1 VAAGVEVRGVAKAYG
16 STRALAGIDLDIRPG
31 EILGIAGPNGAGKST
46 LVRML
51 DGQEDVDA
59 GSLSWDGEPWDAV
72 RGPRRVTV
80 VHQEPQL
87 FPTITVG
94 ENLVIGRESSGTAKP
109 SPGPAELEVHEQ
121 LGIRA
126 HAGTT
131 LANCSLAV
139 RQFTALARALV
150 ANAELFLF
158 DEPNSA
164 LTESESERLFTFMR
178 ELADEG
184 KLVVLVTHRLAEL
197 EAHADRVAI
206 ILDGRCSAVL
216 TGDDVRQTRIARELV
231 AGIDAV
237 AGTELHDEQMGEA
250 HRGVTLR
257 AAGWE
262 HGGGAFADIDLELAP
277 GEIVALVGVEGSG
290 GRELLASLNGLEPAS
305 GELTDG
311 DGGPA
316 PRCAFVAADRR
327 SSLFPN
333 LSVASNLVS
342 RLGRPR
348 IAGSLGL
355 LRPAAANRLADDMR
369 RTFNVRAGSVAQPL
383 TTLSG
388 GNQQKVAIA
397 AAIALEPVVLLL
409 EEPTRGVDVGSKAEI
424 YRLLKEFVR
433 DGRSL
438 MMFCTEVVEAFEAA
452 DRVLILDHGR
462 IVGALPVARFDGLA
476 SLAAEIAETRER
488 ARAVV

>member
-1 VAAGVEVRGVAKAYG
+1 VTGIEVSGVSKAYG
-16 STRALAGIDLDIRPG
+16 STQALAGIELDIRPG

-51 DGQEDVDA
+51 DGQEEVDA
-59 GSLSWDGEPWDAV
+59 GSLSWGGEPWDPV

-94 ENLVIGRESSGTAKP
+94 ENLMIGRETSPTARP
-109 SPGPAELEVHEQ
+109 SPGPEELEVLEQ
-121 LGIRA
+121 LGIGA
-126 HAGTT
+126 HAGDT
-131 LANCSLAV
+131 LVNCSLAV

-164 LTESESERLFTFMR
+164 LTESESLRLFTFMR

-197 EAHADRVAI
+197 EAVADRVAI
-206 ILDGRCSAVL
+206 ILDGRCSAIL
-216 TGDDVRQTRIARELV
+216 TGDDVRQTRIARQLV

-237 AGTELHDEQMGEA
+237 AGTELHGEPTEA
-250 HRGVTLR
+250 AARGATLR
-257 AAGWE
+257 AAAWT
-262 HGGGAFADIDLELAP
+262 HGRRAVADIDIELAP

-305 GELTDG
+305 GTLEDG
-311 DGGPA
+311 AGGPA

-348 IAGSLGL
+348 IAGPIGL
-355 LRPAAANRLADDMR
+355 LRPAAANRLANEMR
-369 RTFNVRAGSVAQPL
+369 ATFNVRARSVSQPL
-383 TTLSG
+383 TSLSG

-397 AAIALEPVVLLL
+397 SAIALNPVVLLL

-424 YRLLKEFVR
+424 YRLLSEFVR
-433 DGRSL
+433 DGRSV

-452 DRVLILDHGR
+452 DRVVILDQGE
-462 IVGALPVARFDGLA
+462 IVGELAIAGFADLA
-476 SLAAEIAETRER
+476 SLAAEIEETRDR
-488 ARAVV
+488 ARAAA